1 LKIIFTIFLA
11 GIVGVLHAQDIS
23 RTINDGNTA
32 YKKGDYKTASELYKK
47 ALDKNG
53 DNIPARFNL
62 GNALDKQHDVLSAQ
76 KYYDDVS
83 TSTNDASLK
92 SKAFYNKGVALV
104 QQQKL
109 PEAIDAFKQAL
120 KLTPEDDE
128 VRENLQKAIND
139 LKRQQQSR
147 SPQQQKNKPKQQQQ
161 QQNKQVNPQVMEQKF
176 NELRDKEK
184 QLQKMLQQK
193 PNQAQPDKD
202 W

>member
-1 LKIIFTIFLA
+1 M
-11 GIVGVLHAQDIS
+11 LHAQDVS
-23 RTINDGNTA
+23 RTVNEGNTA
-32 YKKGDYKTASELYKK
+32 YKKGDYKTAAELYKK

-53 DNIPARFNL
+53 NDVTARFNL
-62 GNALDKQHDVLSAQ
+62 GNSLDKQRDVLSAQ
-76 KYYDDVS
+76 KYYEDVT

-92 SKAFYNKGVALV
+92 AKAFYNKGVVLV

-109 PEAIDAFKQAL
+109 PDAIDAFKQAL
-120 KLTPEDDE
+120 KLAPEDDE
-128 VRENLQKAIND
+128 IRENLQKAIND
-139 LKRQQQSR
+139 LKKQQQSK
-147 SPQQQKNKPKQQQQ
+147 SPQPQKNKPKQQQQ
-161 QQNKQVNPQVMEQKF
+161 QQNKQVNPQTMEQKF